1 MFPTSTGTL
10 IEVVAV
16 GKRFRL
22 VLRKAG
28 LPGFRLYVFRHTY
41 ATHLLAEG
49 GPITYAA
56 AQLGHAKATTPLA
69 HYAHWIPQDNRSCVE
84 RLAAR
89 REAEP
94 QLAPNRDRR
103 QKVFRNWLNLMEP
116 RARVELATY

>member
-1 MFPTSTGTL
+1 MFPTSTGAL

-28 LPGFRLYVFRHTY
+28 LPAFRLYDLRRAY

-49 GPITYAA
+49 APITYVA
-56 AQLGHAKATTPLA
+56 AQLGHAKATTTLD
-69 HYAHWIPQDNRSCVE
+69 HYAHWIPQDNKGWVD

-89 REAEP
+89 RAAQAEK
-94 QLAPNRDRR
+94 LGTKRGSR
-103 QKVFRNWLNLMEP
+103 L
-116 RARVELATY
+116 RVLRK